1 MMKNIPNIT
10 IVLEKARSI
19 CKMIDKEYEIGDV
32 KLNISISIGIALYP
46 EHGTT
51 FEQLYYHSDEAL
63 YKVKNEGKNN
73 IYLYEQTLIESNKE
87 IKAAKDVVKKPD
99 SYQHLITIGN
109 YIFKILYSATD
120 FNKAIN
126 AVFELLRMHFDMEQG
141 VIIVKNVNNGDYNT
155 NNSLKYQVKIKNNL
169 IELFNSN
176 NFEQYLSL
184 FNHENILWIDNI
196 KAFDKFPSL
205 SKIYQDTNIETLVQG
220 LIKNGDELIAIIS
233 IEYQN
238 VIIFSNKNKNKLLII
253 IALISTFM
261 IQQYQNEL
269 RKQYEMVP
277 KKINYID

>member
-1 MMKNIPNIT
+1 
-10 IVLEKARSI
+10 
-19 CKMIDKEYEIGDV
+19 
-32 KLNISISIGIALYP
+32 
-46 EHGTT
+46 
-51 FEQLYYHSDEAL
+51 
-63 YKVKNEGKNN
+63 
-73 IYLYEQTLIESNKE
+73 
-87 IKAAKDVVKKPD
+87 
-99 SYQHLITIGN
+99 
-109 YIFKILYSATD
+109 
-120 FNKAIN
+120 
-126 AVFELLRMHFDMEQG
+126 MHFDMEQG